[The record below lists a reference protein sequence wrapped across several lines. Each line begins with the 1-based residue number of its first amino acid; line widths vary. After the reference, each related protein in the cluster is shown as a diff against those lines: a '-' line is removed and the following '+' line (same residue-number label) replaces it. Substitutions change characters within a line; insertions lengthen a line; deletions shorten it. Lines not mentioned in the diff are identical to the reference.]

1 MECKTQDIEN
11 VILVR
16 VEGRIDHT
24 TAKDFENVLLPQL
37 DGCTG
42 EDKKALLD
50 LSGVAYM
57 SSAGLRVLMLAAKQC
72 RQQQGE
78 IVIAALQ
85 PMLQEVFNI
94 SRFHTV
100 FKVFETVRAA
110 LDAISPAAAA
120 AYDGA

>member
-1 MECKTQDIEN
+1 MECRTQEVAN

-42 EDKKALLD
+42 EEKKALLD

-57 SSAGLRVLMLAAKQC
+57 SSSGLRVLMLAAKQC
-72 RQQQGE
+72 REQQGE

-85 PMLQEVFNI
+85 PMLQEVFTI

-100 FKVFETVRAA
+100 FKVFETVGAA
-110 LDAISPAAAA
+110 LDDISPAAAA